1 MIFDNRAIGV
11 FDSGLGGL
19 TVVSELHKVL
29 PNEDI
34 IYLGDTARVPYGNKS
49 KENIIKFSSE
59 NSKFLLSKNVK
70 LILVACNTASALAMN
85 ELTEQFPNIPIIGV
99 LKTGVESAL
108 KNNPS
113 SIVVIGTHGT
123 IKSDAYRKE
132 ILKQQNISVTS
143 IACPLFVPIIE
154 EGIVDGTIAKE
165 IIELYLQNIK
175 NNPSDILILGCT
187 HYPMLEKAI
196 NRYLGDETK
205 IVNSANSCAY
215 AVKKFINEKNMVA
228 DNNKGEKFFFVTDL
242 VDNFKIQASN
252 FLDSQIKLSVE
263 KVVL

>member
-19 TVVSELHKVL
+19 TVVSELRKLL

-108 KNNPS
+108 KNNPN

-123 IKSDAYRKE
+123 IKSDVYKKE
-132 ILKQQNISVTS
+132 ILKQQNVSVRS
-143 IACPLFVPIIE
+143 IPCPLFVPIIE
-154 EGIVDGTIAKE
+154 EGIVDGIIAEE
-165 IIELYLQNIK
+165 IIELYLQDIK
-175 NNPSDILILGCT
+175 NKPSDVLILGCT

-205 IVNSANSCAY
+205 IINSANSCAN
-215 AVKKFINEKNMVA
+215 AVKEFINKENMIA
-228 DNNKGEKFFFVTDL
+228 DNNKGKDSFFVTDL
-242 VDNFKIQASN
+242 VDNFKIQASK
-252 FLDSQIKLSVE
+252 FLGSQIKLSVE